1 VVAVASIRLDEI
13 SAQSSVWAVVADFF
27 LHDLQGQLIDLGSG
41 GVCVGGQ
48 GGGRSLC
55 ALWLALGDIEF

>member
-1 VVAVASIRLDEI
+1 MVAVASIRLDEI
-13 SAQSSVWAVVADFF
+13 SAQSCVWAVVADLFCM
-27 LHDLQGQLIDLGSG
+27 ICRASSSIWDLGG
-41 GVCVGGQ
+41 CVGGQ